1 MLKEGDLADKAV
13 RGHSIASKKSLT
25 LLLEVRFKSLL
36 FYLSSIIVFIVAFP
50 VVMINDHC

>member
-1 MLKEGDLADKAV
+1 MLKEGDLADKAA
-13 RGHSIASKKSLT
+13 RGHSIARKKSLT
-25 LLLEVRFKSLL
+25 LLPKVRLKSLL